1 MFRIRLKNAAVL
13 VTLGLLLGG
22 ALVTQTWAVP
32 PPDPREPEKPKAD
45 KDLASI
51 SPDQFDKLRSL
62 IKPNP
67 GGFDDLP
74 WMTDL
79 WEARKK
85 AAEEG
90 KPLLVWVGDGHPLG
104 WT

>member
-1 MFRIRLKNAAVL
+1 MFRSRLKNDALL

-22 ALVTQTWAVP
+22 ALFTQTWALP
-32 PPDPREPEKPKAD
+32 PPDPREPDKPNSD
-45 KDLASI
+45 NLLASN

-79 WEARKK
+79 W
-85 AAEEG
+85 
-90 KPLLVWVGDGHPLG
+90 
-104 WT
+104 